1 MEVTVIGTGYVGLVV
16 GSCLAEGGNRVTCAD
31 IDADKIARLNS
42 GEISIYEPGLDR
54 LVSHNLASGRL
65 RFTTDVGE
73 GVRTADAIFIAVGTP
88 PGEDGSANLAFVMEA
103 ARTIGDHIRPNT
115 VVIMKS
121 TVPVGTSEKVR
132 SEIALRTETPFYVCS
147 NPEFLKEGDAVGD
160 FMYPDRVVCGVDADE
175 TRSRLE
181 EIYEPF
187 VRSGNPFIFM
197 DIASAEMTK
206 YAANSM
212 LATRIS
218 FMNQI
223 AELCERTGADVEMVR
238 RGIGS
243 DKRIGPSFLYAGTG
257 YGGSCFPKDIQ
268 ALMQTAD
275 DFGVDLK
282 VLRAVQESNDRQK
295 TVLIRKI
302 QSRFGDDLSG
312 MRFSIWGLAF
322 KPETDDM
329 RAAPSR
335 TVIKALLESGA
346 TVCAH
351 DPVAMNVAREFYLKD
366 TIDYGKDE
374 YETLAGS
381 DGLIITTE
389 WLQYRRPDWSVVSE
403 RMARKIIF
411 DGRNIFDPMRMEALG
426 FEYYSIGRYQ
436 VGSIVRRARSDT
448 DDGSSNSSRSN
459 GG

>member
-16 GSCLAEGGNRVTCAD
+16 GSCLAEGGNRVTCVD
-31 IDADKIARLNS
+31 IDVDKIARLNS

-88 PGEDGSANLAFVMEA
+88 PGEDGSANLAFVLEA
-103 ARTIGDHIRPNT
+103 ARTIGDRIRPNT

-121 TVPVGTSEKVR
+121 TVPVGTSEMVR
-132 SEIALRTETPFYVCS
+132 SEIASRTDTPFYVCS

-175 TRSRLE
+175 TRSRME

-282 VLRAVQESNDRQK
+282 VLRAVHESNDRQK

-312 MRFSIWGLAF
+312 MHFSVWGLAF

-329 RAAPSR
+329 RAAPSL
-335 TVIKALLESGA
+335 TVINALLESGA

-351 DPVAMNVAREFYLKD
+351 DPVAMNVAREFHLKN

-374 YETLAGS
+374 YETLIGS

-389 WLQYRRPDWSVVSE
+389 WLQYRRPDWSVVSKH
-403 RMARKIIF
+403 MARKIIF
-411 DGRNIFDPMRMEALG
+411 DGRNIFDPLRMEALG

-436 VGSIVRRARSDT
+436 VGSIGQRARSDIN
-448 DDGSSNSSRSN
+448 DGSSNSSRSN